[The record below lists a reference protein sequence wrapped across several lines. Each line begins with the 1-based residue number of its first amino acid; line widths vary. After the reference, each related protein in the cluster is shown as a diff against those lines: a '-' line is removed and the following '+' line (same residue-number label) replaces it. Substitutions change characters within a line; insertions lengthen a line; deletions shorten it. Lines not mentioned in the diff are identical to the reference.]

1 MTSGST
7 SSLLSS
13 SDETFNGMKLMRL
26 ILDGGTEALRKVFQG
41 IQTGNLQVVLS
52 CKSNSSTCTSS
63 SSMCTS
69 STCNYCCLFA
79 LKRRNVIN
87 QNQWDKLYPAHPNKP
102 NVNDFD
108 ITLLSVLLRN
118 ICGLS
123 PPSTT
128 GWDNVPTPS
137 DHSVE
142 ADIVR
147 IKLFRNEHFGHKP
160 HSAVSEADFKALWAE
175 ISSPLVRLGIDQ
187 KEIDRLENEE
197 CGKEDMKRIWNAL
210 EEYRILLNET
220 RNAVEENRNVLN
232 ETRNVVEE
240 NRNVLNETTNVVDE
254 NRKVLNETRNV
265 VEENKNVLNETRNV
279 VDENRNVLNDL
290 MEKFV
295 EVSRSDDLLKEQ
307 LVRFDFQTEI
317 DFFNRKCTTGSREW
331 VLEQVST
338 WFNETTSENRAFV
351 ISDLPGMGKSV
362 IAAVICKRFAEH
374 VGASHFFK
382 YNDSQYNNP
391 NFFLQS
397 LAWHLCKVIPG
408 YKEALSGKLSG
419 NLGKPLNDMN
429 IQGLFSILFKE
440 PFSGISD
447 PEKRI
452 LIVLD
457 AVDESEYKGR
467 GELAELISN
476 RFNELPSYLR
486 FLITTRPEKNLVI
499 PFRKLNP
506 LSMQANNE
514 ENLNDIKLF
523 LQSKIPRSN
532 QPTPNFIDNLAK
544 KCDGSMLYAFVLT
557 EMYKDDI
564 SIHTIDSLPEN
575 VEGYYVDCF
584 KRLESELFN
593 LLGVGEKRFL
603 SFLSALAVSN
613 EPLPEGFLGTLFG
626 FENPADAKDKVAK
639 AINVLS
645 SLLIIREDKCISFFH
660 KSIRDWLVDP
670 CREHYPHVNV
680 QYGHKILF
688 DLCVKEFDVLKQ
700 KCVSKERVAS
710 VVVSY
715 ALKYWIPHMLDG
727 LEDAEKLEGF
737 VDSYLVDLEVMF
749 ASVLVDVN
757 VALINLRSLES
768 HEITKHMS
776 TNARVIVKKLYSLI
790 RKFAFSLREY
800 AQTFLQNVVNWGA
813 KQLSSKASDLLE
825 TRYIDIFYFL
835 LDKHDRENDAI
846 EARCYLSDTILS
858 IDVSHNH
865 DYVVCGYEHDGI
877 ELFSLATGK
886 SEWKMQDLF
895 LPLPYSYREWYFPDN
910 CMLTHNIVFHPR
922 ENLILPGRLDKVLT
936 LEGEFAAGP
945 FHFDE
950 DSSVFSNCCFS
961 VDGSRMV
968 TNHYNDLFVW
978 DVSSGSSEK
987 RILCNTLYSL
997 SFAANG
1003 NFLAT
1008 TDIDNVFSVYDVTN
1022 DYQVNDRRIESKWPV
1037 EIVCTFDHNSWL
1049 CSVDEVLT
1057 LVSHD
1062 LLLLSEFGCM
1072 KGKPLPGNDH
1082 SSFELQR
1089 FLRHPEESWL
1099 SKIKKNVGS
1108 LFSRTDTHRY
1118 ILIGDKDFLLFSC
1131 NSIIM
1136 RLFSIEGLAQTEQSV
1151 SSVDEMVFSNIS
1163 SNGDFVYLSNYST
1176 KSFTVCKFPSQN
1188 KYSITPD
1195 KLFFLVVRDGVIF
1208 YSKGNACIPELWNSD
1223 VTECLS
1229 SFDQLTDTMDCL
1241 SVSDEVIACVCYQT
1255 ASKCRIIFFNVS
1267 TKEIVKEMSISENNP
1282 TKFSMHVLA
1291 CSIKYN
1297 VLTEKNGIF
1306 LWEDGEKVDGWEDVF
1321 FQAAVL
1327 HIVSAEF
1334 SPEGNRLAVSCD
1346 ESNKVWIFDVASK
1359 HFLAKIAIRG
1369 PKFDILEL
1377 KFFDNENLLC
1387 GSGNMLYYININ
1399 SCEILACLDIDDIP
1413 RPISVCRKRSIV
1425 CVGLNYSRN
1434 FKLVTVFPPR
1444 RSDTMGPIQWSHFL

>member
-1 MTSGST
+1 M
-7 SSLLSS
+7 
-13 SDETFNGMKLMRL
+13 
-26 ILDGGTEALRKVFQG
+26 
-41 IQTGNLQVVLS
+41 
-52 CKSNSSTCTSS
+52 
-63 SSMCTS
+63 
-69 STCNYCCLFA
+69 
-79 LKRRNVIN
+79 
-87 QNQWDKLYPAHPNKP
+87 
-102 NVNDFD
+102 
-108 ITLLSVLLRN
+108 
-118 ICGLS
+118 
-123 PPSTT
+123 
-128 GWDNVPTPS
+128 PTPS

-147 IKLFRNEHFGHKP
+147 IKFFRNEHFGHIP

-210 EEYRILLNET
+210 EEYRSLLNET

-254 NRKVLNETRNV
+254 NRNVLNETRNV
-265 VEENKNVLNETRNV
+265 VEENRNVLNETRNV

-295 EVSRSDDLLKEQ
+295 EASRSDNLLKEQ

-331 VLEQVST
+331 VLEQVFT

-397 LAWHLCKVIPG
+397 LAWHLCKVIPA

-467 GELAELISN
+467 DELAELISN

-523 LQSKIPRSN
+523 LQSKIPTSN

-557 EMYKDDI
+557 EIYKDDI

-584 KRLESELFN
+584 KRLESEFFN

-639 AINVLS
+639 AVNVLS
-645 SLLIIREDKCISFFH
+645 SLLVIRKDKCISFFH

-670 CREHYPHVNV
+670 CRDHYPDVNV

-688 DLCVKEFDVLKQ
+688 NICGKELDELKR
-700 KCVSKERVAS
+700 KCVSKKRVSS

-715 ALKYWIPHMLDG
+715 ALKYWIPHMLEG
-727 LEDAEKLEGF
+727 LEDGEKLEGF
-737 VDSYLVDLEVMF
+737 VDRYLIDLEVMF
-749 ASVLVDVN
+749 ASVFLDVN
-757 VALINLRSLES
+757 VALMNLRSLEG
-768 HEITKHMS
+768 HEISKDMS
-776 TNARVIVKKLYSLI
+776 ASAKELVKKLYSLI
-790 RKFAFSLREY
+790 QKFASSLQKY
-800 AQTFLQNVVNWGA
+800 PQTFLQNVVNEGEE
-813 KQLSSKASDLLE
+813 QLSSKASDLLR
-825 TRYIDIFYFL
+825 TRYRDIFYFQL
-835 LDKHDRENDAI
+835 GEHDRQNDAI
-846 EARCYLSDTILS
+846 EARCHLSGTILS
-858 IDVSHNH
+858 IDVSPNH
-865 DYVVCGYEHDGI
+865 DYVVCGYEDGGI
-877 ELFSLATGK
+877 ELFSLATGM
-886 SEWKMQDLF
+886 SEWKKDFVVPFDLLF
-895 LPLPYSYREWYFPDN
+895 CDTLS
-910 CMLTHNIVFHPR
+910 HHVVFHPR

-936 LEGEFAAGP
+936 LQGKFTAGP
-945 FHFDE
+945 FHCDE
-950 DSSVFSNCCFS
+950 DSSEFSICCFT

-968 TNHYNDLFVW
+968 TNSDNSLLVWNVYNGRRERSISCYPLH
-978 DVSSGSSEK
+978 
-987 RILCNTLYSL
+987 SL
-997 SFAANG
+997 SFAASG

-1008 TDIDNVFSVYDVTN
+1008 TDIHNVFSVYDVTN
-1022 DYQVNDRRIESKWPV
+1022 DYKVNYRRFECISV
-1037 EIVCTFDHNSWL
+1037 DIVSTFNHNSWL
-1049 CSVDEVLT
+1049 CSVDFKLK

-1062 LLLLSEFGCM
+1062 LVLSSDFGSLWTI
-1072 KGKPLPGNDH
+1072 PLPGNDR
-1082 SSFELQR
+1082 SSRELQR
-1089 FLRHPEESWL
+1089 FLQHPEESWF
-1099 SKIKKNVGS
+1099 SNV
-1108 LFSRTDTHRY
+1108 FARY
-1118 ILIGDKDFLLFSC
+1118 PRPRYFLVGDKYFLLFSYDV
-1131 NSIIM
+1131 SIM
-1136 RLFSIEGLAQTEQSV
+1136 CLFSIEGLAQTEKSTPNVQ
-1151 SSVDEMVFSNIS
+1151 ERMLINIS
-1163 SNGDFVYLSNYST
+1163 LNGDFVYLSNLST
-1176 KSFTVCKFPSQN
+1176 KNFTLCKLPLRD
-1188 KYSITPD
+1188 KYSRPLTN
-1195 KLFFLVVRDGVIF
+1195 KLDYLVVTDGVIF
-1208 YSKGNACIPELWNSD
+1208 YSEGHACTPELWNSD

-1229 SFDQLTDTMDCL
+1229 SFDQLTGTMDCL
-1241 SVSDEVIACVCYQT
+1241 SVSDEVIACLCDRT
-1255 ASKCRIIFFNVS
+1255 ESKCRIIFFNVS
-1267 TKEIVKEMSISENNP
+1267 TKEIVKEMIISEISMGVYACS
-1282 TKFSMHVLA
+1282 TKYHVLTQ
-1291 CSIKYN
+1291 CFERSE
-1297 VLTEKNGIF
+1297 VS
-1306 LWEDGEKVDGWEDVF
+1306 LWKDGEKMDGWTDMFYQLESTEHFLIIHDSQF
-1321 FQAAVL
+1321 L
-1327 HIVSAEF
+1327 
-1334 SPEGNRLAVSCD
+1334 PDGNKLAICCYY
-1346 ESNKVWIFDVASK
+1346 SNEITIFDIASEIIQ
-1359 HFLAKIAIRG
+1359 AQIATDG
-1369 PKFDILEL
+1369 PGNYGRLVL
-1377 KFFDNENLLC
+1377 KFFDNENLLY
-1387 GSGNMLYYININ
+1387 SSLENMLYCINTN
-1399 SCEILACLDIDDIP
+1399 SCETLTCLDIGYMAED
-1413 RPISVCRKRSIV
+1413 ISVCRKRNIV
-1425 CVGLNYSRN
+1425 CVAFRYFEN
-1434 FKLVTVFPPR
+1434 FKLVTVCPPPR
-1444 RSDTMGPIQWSHFL
+1444 SHTIAGFN